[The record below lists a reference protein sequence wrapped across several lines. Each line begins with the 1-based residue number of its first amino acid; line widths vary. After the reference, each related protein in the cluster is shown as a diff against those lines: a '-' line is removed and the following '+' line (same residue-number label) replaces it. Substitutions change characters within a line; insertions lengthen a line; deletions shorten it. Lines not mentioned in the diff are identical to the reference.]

1 MDLWV
6 NVDQGRFGLEA
17 EPSYDNNDP
26 RKVDLQLDTGI
37 QIRVETGA
45 VSASTNSGSAG
56 QVPSIASKPR
66 TMLVQPGLPTI
77 RFLPDGSIADTSPLM
92 LCIIARDGSALW
104 LKQSR
109 NRLTYEIKSNPQE

>member
-1 MDLWV
+1 
-6 NVDQGRFGLEA
+6 
-17 EPSYDNNDP
+17 
-26 RKVDLQLDTGI
+26 
-37 QIRVETGA
+37 
-45 VSASTNSGSAG
+45 
-56 QVPSIASKPR
+56 
-66 TMLVQPGLPTI
+66 MLVQPGLPTI